1 MKTPD
6 HPVVR
11 AIEHYV
17 ARLICALPVGL
28 QRLIARGV
36 AAPEGAAP
44 APDIGALLTI
54 MALTGER
61 ALGTGDDPEVRRAST
76 RRGAATAAPRRSGPV
91 RAQRVTVAGGAGEL
105 EARLYVPPVDTDGR
119 LLVFYH
125 GGGWVT
131 GDLDTHDSVCR
142 LLAVQA
148 ATRVVAVDYRL
159 APEHPFPAPLDDA
172 MAVFAHVV
180 EHAAT
185 FGAHPDRISVA
196 GDSAGGNLAAVV
208 SQQTAG
214 GPRPAAALLIYPACD
229 FRGGTASR
237 GLFAEGFLLE
247 RRDMDWCQA
256 RYLPEAQS
264 IEDPRVSPVLGEID
278 AGHPATVVVTAGF
291 DPLRDEGEA
300 YAAHVRAA
308 GVPTVLRRY
317 PGLVHGFANVTAL
330 SRTSHDAMV
339 DCASALLAAQELSA
353 RPLARTEVPVSS

>member
-11 AIEHYV
+11 VIEHYV
-17 ARLICALPVGL
+17 ARVICGLPAGL
-28 QRLIARGV
+28 QRLIGRGV
-36 AAPEGAAP
+36 AAPEGSPP
-44 APDIGALLTI
+44 APDIAALLTI
-54 MALTGER
+54 MAMTGER
-61 ALGTGDDPEVRRAST
+61 ALGTGDDPEARRAST
-76 RRGAATAAPRRSGPV
+76 RRGSATAASRRPDPV
-91 RAQRVTVAGGAGEL
+91 RSQQVTVAGGAGDL
-105 EARLYVPPVDTDGR
+105 PARLYIPPGDTGGR

-131 GDLDTHDSVCR
+131 GDLDTHDTPCR

-148 ATRVVAVDYRL
+148 ATRVLAVDYRL
-159 APEHPFPAPLDDA
+159 APEHPFPAPVEDA
-172 MAVFAHVV
+172 MAAFAHVV
-180 EHAAT
+180 EHAAK
-185 FGAHPDRISVA
+185 FGAHPERISVA

-237 GLFAEGFLLE
+237 SLFAEGFLLE
-247 RRDMDWCQA
+247 KRDMDWCQG
-256 RYLPEAQS
+256 RDLPAGQS
-264 IEDPRVSPVLGEID
+264 IEDPRVSPVFGDID
-278 AGHPATVVVTAGF
+278 AAQPPTVVVTAGF
-291 DPLRDEGEA
+291 DPLRDEGET
-300 YAAHVRAA
+300 YAAQLRAA

-339 DCASALLAAQELSA
+339 DCASALLAAQELDV
-353 RPLARTEVPVSS
+353 RTGVPVSS